1 MDNNK
6 NYTKEE
12 LLEYIKML
20 EKTIKQQNETINKML
35 DAYILNTKD
44 SKNESN

>member
-12 LLEYIKML
+12 LLEYIKLL
-20 EKTIKQQNETINKML
+20 EKTIKVQNETINRMI
-35 DAYILNTKD
+35 DTYILN
-44 SKNESN
+44 SKTSENTTN